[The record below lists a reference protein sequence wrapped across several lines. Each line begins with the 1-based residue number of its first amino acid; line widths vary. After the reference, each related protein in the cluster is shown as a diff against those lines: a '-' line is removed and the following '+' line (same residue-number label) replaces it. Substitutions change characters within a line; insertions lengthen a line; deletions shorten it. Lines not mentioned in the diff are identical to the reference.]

1 MESKVHTGNTA
12 LTRADHYLNDTVFK
26 DGTQP
31 HQAAHVYLPSP
42 CMGVPGPSPLS
53 MYLTSDKPDQTRTN
67 AALTVCRDGCRPGVR
82 VQVVCTPLPSE
93 MICGF

>member
-26 DGTQP
+26 EGSPKKTQP
-31 HQAAHVYLPSP
+31 YQAAHVYLSSP

-53 MYLTSDKPDQTRTN
+53 MYLTSDKPDQTRTMQ
-67 AALTVCRDGCRPGVR
+67 L
-82 VQVVCTPLPSE
+82 
-93 MICGF
+93 